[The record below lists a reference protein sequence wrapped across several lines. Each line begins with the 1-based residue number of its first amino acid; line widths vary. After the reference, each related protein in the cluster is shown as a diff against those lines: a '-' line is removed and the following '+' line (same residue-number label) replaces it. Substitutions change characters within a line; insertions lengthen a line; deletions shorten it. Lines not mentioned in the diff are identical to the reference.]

1 MGWECNWKRSHHAEI
16 NELKIERI
24 MKTIWT
30 GAIGFGLVN
39 IPVKLFSATHE
50 SRLDLDMLD
59 KKDHSNI
66 KFQRVNEKTGKEVA
80 YANIVKGYKLDD
92 RYIILDDSDF
102 EQANAKKTKTIE
114 IIQFVQE
121 DEIDSLYFET
131 PYYLKPDKSGVRAY
145 ALLREALRKSKKV
158 AVANYVLRNKEALAI
173 LKPVGDAIV
182 LNKIRFQEEILDTDE
197 LDLPAKSVIKDG
209 EMKMA
214 LSLIDQL
221 TEKFDV
227 SKYKDTYTSE
237 LLKLIKAKAKG
248 NVSKSKAVT
257 AKPTATKDLMAQL
270 KASLQPTKRAS
281 STR

>member
-1 MGWECNWKRSHHAEI
+1 
-16 NELKIERI
+16 

-39 IPVKLFSATHE
+39 IPVKLFSATHD

-80 YANIVKGYKLDD
+80 WDNIIKGYKIDD
-92 RYIILDDSDF
+92 EYVILDEKDF
-102 EQANAKKTKTIE
+102 ERANAKKTKTIE
-114 IIQFVQE
+114 ILEFVQE

-131 PYYLKPDKSGVRAY
+131 PYYLQPEKSGARAY

-173 LKPVGDAIV
+173 LKPIGNVIV
-182 LNKIRFQEEILDTDE
+182 LNKIRFEQEIIDADT
-197 LDLPAKSVIKDG
+197 LDLPAKSQIKEG

-214 LSLIDQL
+214 LSLIEQL
-221 TEKFDV
+221 TEPFDI
-227 SKYKDTYTSE
+227 SKYKDTYTQE
-237 LLKLIKAKAKG
+237 LMKVIKAKAKG
-248 NVSKSKAVT
+248 VT
-257 AKPTATKDLMAQL
+257 PKVKTTQVKPTVTKDLMAQL
-270 KASLQPTKRAS
+270 KASLQPIGRRAAAK
-281 STR
+281 